1 MRFLG
6 IFLVPTMFGTC
17 GHCFAEDIKPSPS
30 TARPSM
36 PYAETA
42 TMHVDGSLTLRLRLT
57 SEGKDGQIGYRRMIE
72 GSWPG
77 ARHARRGGK
86 RSARCSWVRTAGSS
100 PAATS

>member
-1 MRFLG
+1 MRLLG

-36 PYAETA
+36 PYAGTA

-57 SEGKDGQIGYRRMIE
+57 SEGKKISDTLNYKTSDRGYDNVLRHLGGLR
-72 GSWPG
+72 PG
-77 ARHARRGGK
+77 DTKSFRPWK
-86 RSARCSWVRTAGSS
+86 D
-100 PAATS
+100 